1 MHIRGENVWRGM
13 VLLITISLLSAPIVS
28 SLGYTNSINYTTSTN
43 HYKPFDTRKI
53 LQNIS
58 TLLQTELYTICD
70 NISKIH
76 QITFGTY
83 NEIDVDNDENTGVN
97 GKDIKVQYL
106 LLPWFST
113 ENGLSIGINLILNID
128 QLGEEIKDKDF
139 TTYIK
144 INNIEIG
151 FRSPHIA
158 ESEIPEKLQLSS
170 TIFLNLLDS
179 TYGLKF
185 TSNPYYSSNI
195 NKKTILFFTKYND
208 SSTRQEYIFS
218 LEPAVSTEI
227 KISSTKDPGIWEYS
241 FKRNSNINTILKTH
255 IIKHSLEDT
264 KDTIMTIKYL
274 PREISFKFSIQP
286 FKKNGGKIL
295 YQSKNDYTTEIQ
307 IESNKTGKC
316 RYTIIKNPPKK
327 IYAEWIPTKNNG
339 YLKLITQSTEATS
352 ITLQNQLINPTIN
365 ISLKNIRNVDFKSYW
380 NLTNPGTFKIIR
392 NSSINLDIHS
402 FIEEWETR
410 INITSLSKNLD
421 IKWKLNTTG
430 YIFYNTN
437 LESIKT
443 VDLLIKTNT
452 IGIRTKAD
460 IFKAEDF
467 KLNWDENWN
476 ITSSG
481 RIDFS
486 TISIDIYLNGKWYHI
501 WPWT

>member
-1 MHIRGENVWRGM
+1 MIKKMNIRGRNIWRGII
-13 VLLITISLLSAPIVS
+13 VLITISLLLAPIVS
-28 SLGYTNSINYTTSTN
+28 SLGDITPIDYHSKSS
-43 HYKPFDTRKI
+43 DTRKI
-53 LQNIS
+53 LQDIS
-58 TLLQTELYTICD
+58 TLLQAKLYTKCD
-70 NISKIH
+70 NISKTY

-83 NEIDVDNDENTGVN
+83 NKIDVDNDNNTGVN
-97 GKDIKVQYL
+97 GRDIEAQYL

-128 QLGEEIKDKDF
+128 RLGDEIKDKDF
-139 TTYIK
+139 TTYIR
-144 INNIEIG
+144 IDNIEIG
-151 FRSPHIA
+151 FRSPNITG
-158 ESEIPEKLQLSS
+158 SEIPEKLQLSS
-170 TIFLNLLDS
+170 IIFLNLLDS

-241 FKRNSNINTILKTH
+241 FKRNLNIDTILKTH
-255 IIKHSLEDT
+255 IIRHSLDDT
-264 KDTIMTIKYL
+264 KDTIMTIKHL
-274 PREISFKFSIQP
+274 PKEISFKFSIQP
-286 FKKNGGKIL
+286 FKKNGGKIV
-295 YQSKNDYTTEIQ
+295 YQSKNEYTTEIQ
-307 IESNKTGKC
+307 IETNKTGRC
-316 RYTIIKNPPKK
+316 GYAIIRNPPKE
-327 IYAEWIPTKNNG
+327 IYAEWIPTKNSG
-339 YLKLITQSTEATS
+339 YLKLMTQSTGTTS
-352 ITLQNQLINPTIN
+352 ITLQDQLINPTIN
-365 ISLKNIRNVDFKSYW
+365 ISIENIRNVDFKSYW

-392 NSSINLDIHS
+392 NSSINLIIHS

-430 YIFYNTN
+430 YIFYDTN

-443 VDLLIKTNT
+443 VDILIKTNT

-476 ITSSG
+476 IINSG

-486 TISIDIYLNGKWYHI
+486 TISIDVYLNGIWYHI
-501 WPWT
+501 WPWI